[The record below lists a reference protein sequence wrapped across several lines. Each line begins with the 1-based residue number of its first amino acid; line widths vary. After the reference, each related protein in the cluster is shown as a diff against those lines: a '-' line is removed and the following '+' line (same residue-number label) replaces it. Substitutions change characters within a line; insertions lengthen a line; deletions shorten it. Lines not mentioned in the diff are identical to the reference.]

1 MVFFSLYGWRVYEE
15 FLNITEGFQVTT
27 DINLS
32 SCPPSEADESVPMK
46 ARVPAGS
53 TQTYCYE
60 NDIQKCSLSVPRDS
74 PNSCS
79 QYYLALLY
87 TKASARCPTSMP
99 NYYQNIQY
107 ANNVDKSTRGCTSGT
122 RTADGKSPAGSDSR
136 CIIYSNQK
144 DDLEKLDSCTNI
156 KRLESAQCFSTPIN
170 GVKTAL
176 KANTSGSPY
185 VECTFSQVESV
196 LTGTVT
202 KDTNAAARAGD
213 VFTQNA
219 RDIVSGLAVQGPV
232 ITVKPLE
239 HTVHNVLI
247 YDEGRAN
254 QQINL
259 SQLVIRDETGANIT
273 KKGNLMTSGT
283 AYNTRQET
291 LVDGYMGPRAYPY
304 IYHSPAGYGQYVW
317 VSFSTP
323 VTLSSI
329 TIYNR
334 SDCCNDRITQYKLY
348 IDWSLNHRRDQT
360 LRGDLV
366 QTYNFMPLAIQAN
379 MVTED
384 IFTPE
389 SVTRTCTELTSFRS
403 WVDSIKNLYPDKYE
417 KSKHHL
423 ETSDTWSTDKKNTF
437 CNILE
442 QTKITKTMTDSKLKT
457 VSVL

>member
-15 FLNITEGFQVTT
+15 FLNVTEGFQMTT
-27 DINLS
+27 DINLT
-32 SCPPSEADESVPMK
+32 SCPPSETDESVPMK
-46 ARVPAGS
+46 AKVPAGS

-74 PNSCS
+74 ANSCS

-87 TKASARCPTSMP
+87 TKANARCPKSMG

-107 ANNVDKSTRGCTSGT
+107 ANNVDTSTRGCTSGA

-136 CIIYSNQK
+136 CTIYTKQK

-156 KRLESAQCFSTPIN
+156 KRLESAQCFSTNIN
-170 GVKTAL
+170 GVTTTL
-176 KANTSGSPY
+176 KANTSGSPFI
-185 VECTFSQVESV
+185 ECTFSQIESV
-196 LTGTVT
+196 LTGTIT

-213 VFTQNA
+213 VFTQKA
-219 RDIVSGLAVQGPV
+219 RDIVSALAAQGPV
-232 ITVKPLE
+232 VTLQPLE
-239 HTVHNVLI
+239 KLVQIIVI
-247 YDEGRAN
+247 YDDGSAN
-254 QQINL
+254 EQINL
-259 SQLVIRDETGANIT
+259 SQLVIRNEKGENIT
-273 KKGNLMTSGT
+273 KKGIMSTRGT
-283 AYNTRQET
+283 AYNTKQET
-291 LVDGYMGPRAYPY
+291 LVDGYEGSRAYPN

-317 VSFSTP
+317 IEFLTAVR
-323 VTLSSI
+323 VSSI

-348 IDWSLNHRRDQT
+348 INWRRDYERV
-360 LRGDLV
+360 LNLKADLV
-366 QTYNFMPLAIQAN
+366 QTYNFIPPAIQAN
-379 MVTED
+379 LVTED

-389 SVTRTCTELTSFRS
+389 SVTHRCTELTSYRS
-403 WVDSIKNLYPDKYE
+403 WVDSIKTLYPDKYE

-423 ETSDTWSTDKKNTF
+423 DTSDTWSTDKKNTF

-442 QTKITKTMTDSKLKT
+442 QTKITKTMPDSKLKT